1 MTFKQIQVNTQSSI
15 RIEGAKVIYFDPF
28 RIGAE
33 THDADFIVITH
44 SHYDHFDPVSIKKV
58 RKKDTVFIAPSGM
71 ESEIKE
77 ITSGERLKLMFPGDI
92 LQLTGLTIT
101 AVPAYNKL
109 KPFHPKH
116 NKWLGYVLEMDGIRY
131 YIAGDTDAVKE
142 LHDVKCD
149 VAMVPIRGTYTM
161 NARDA
166 AGLINEIR
174 PAAVIPT
181 HYGSIVGNPGDVEA
195 FSKWVDS
202 DISVLLKLGVI

>member
-1 MTFKQIQVNTQSSI
+1 
-15 RIEGAKVIYFDPF
+15 
-28 RIGAE
+28 
-33 THDADFIVITH
+33 
-44 SHYDHFDPVSIKKV
+44 
-58 RKKDTVFIAPSGM
+58 M